1 MHAHQHPR
9 EKARDNGVSALIGA
23 TSLMRDAWV
32 SSENREPNEPAV
44 AIQSRAWR
52 SRTEAGSSCSKSLE
66 PISFQPTPE
75 AVNYQ
80 WVLRNAMSL
89 IEQDLAK
96 VETCIQRGLAASD
109 PSVQTMLDHVRTLGG
124 KRLRPCL
131 TLLAARACGGVT
143 EETIRLAAA
152 IELVHTATLVHDD
165 ILDDA
170 SERRHRPT
178 THTLWG
184 VTDAVLLG
192 DWLFTHAYELANQ
205 GESTYPGRCI
215 ARAAKLVCEG
225 EIRQGRS
232 IGDFDLTE
240 ENYFDILGAK
250 TGALC
255 EVSCRLGAWSANAPD
270 SVSERFAQYGYALG
284 IAFQIYD
291 DWLDVWGDVSVTGK
305 TLGTDLASGKPTLP
319 TIFTLS
325 RPAGQSARELLSSD
339 RPDRFECVRASFDEA
354 GASEYTMEVA
364 HQWGK
369 RAIHHLSRTDG
380 MFPIDHDS
388 VHSLQLLAYAATHR
402 AG

>member
-1 MHAHQHPR
+1 MHAQQHPR
-9 EKARDNGVSALIGA
+9 EKANANGFSTLVGSVSTVRDTLVAE
-23 TSLMRDAWV
+23 
-32 SSENREPNEPAV
+32 ENPSPNDPSIAV
-44 AIQSRAWR
+44 KPMAWR
-52 SRTEAGSSCSKSLE
+52 SRTESGAGVGRCPENITFE
-66 PISFQPTPE
+66 PTAE
-75 AVNYQ
+75 AANYQ
-80 WVLRNAMSL
+80 WVLKNAMSL

-96 VETCIQRGLAASD
+96 VESCIQRGLAASD
-109 PSVQTMLDHVRTLGG
+109 ASVQPMLDHVRTLGG

-165 ILDDA
+165 ILDNA

-184 VTDAVLLG
+184 VQDAVLMG

-232 IGDFDLTE
+232 IGNFDITE
-240 ENYFDILGAK
+240 ETYFDILGAK

-291 DWLDVWGDVSVTGK
+291 DWLDVWGDTSATGK
-305 TLGTDLASGKPTLP
+305 TLGTDLISGKPTLP
-319 TIFTLS
+319 TIFALAQTS
-325 RPAGQSARELLSSD
+325 GQTVRELLSSD
-339 RPDRFECVRASFDEA
+339 REDRFERARRCFDDL
-354 GASEYTMEVA
+354 GASEYTMDVA

-369 RAIHHLSRTDG
+369 RAINHLSRTDG
-380 MFPIDHDS
+380 MFHIDHDS

>member
-9 EKARDNGVSALIGA
+9 EKAKVDGFSKFVGAASTVRDTLVAGENQEA
-23 TSLMRDAWV
+23 TTPGITTKPSV
-32 SSENREPNEPAV
+32 
-44 AIQSRAWR
+44 WR
-52 SRTEAGSSCSKSLE
+52 SRSEAGVGGVRSAE
-66 PISFQPTPE
+66 PIPFHPTAE
-75 AVNYQ
+75 AANYQ

-109 PSVQTMLDHVRTLGG
+109 SSVQPMLDHVRTLGG

-165 ILDDA
+165 ILDNA

-184 VTDAVLLG
+184 VQDAVLLG

-205 GESTYPGRCI
+205 GDSTYPGRCI

-232 IGDFDLTE
+232 IGNFDLNE
-240 ENYFDILGAK
+240 ETYFDILGAK

-291 DWLDVWGDVSVTGK
+291 DWLDVWGDSSTTGK

-319 TIFTLS
+319 TIFTL
-325 RPAGQSARELLSSD
+325 AQSCGEQARELLNSD
-339 RPDRFECVRASFDEA
+339 RPDRFDRALACFNA
-354 GASEYTMEVA
+354 VGASEYTMDVA

-369 RAIHHLSRTDG
+369 RAIHQLSRTDG
-380 MFPIDHDS
+380 LFHIDHDS